1 MAEPDGAVAGTRVC
15 VVADLGG
22 GTLMADLGR
31 LEDLLLT
38 LAAWADEA
46 AAPDG
51 DGWRPP
57 GPLAGDTALTMVRRL
72 QAALRPTQTNP
83 ERDGRGDWHDRPPA
97 GPSWCAADGRYQL
110 AALSFVPVAAADI
123 ELLGQVAGE
132 LGRPGGDFEVRAA
145 IDQLEQDLPRTANR
159 AERERCGLVATAARV
174 HGLLDLQPTTDTAL
188 LHAAARAAEPA
199 GEEIVLTAV
208 QEAAYHRTVDRIT
221 AMAIPGDALT
231 RWAMGTRDR
240 S

>member
-1 MAEPDGAVAGTRVC
+1 MLEPDGVPAGTRVC
-15 VVADLGG
+15 VVADLGD

-38 LAAWADEA
+38 LAAWAEEA

-57 GPLAGDTALTMVRRL
+57 GPLAGDTALLAVRRL

-97 GPSWCAADGRYQL
+97 GPPWCAADGRYQL
-110 AALSFVPVAAADI
+110 AALSFVPVAAADV
-123 ELLGQVAGE
+123 ELLGQIAAE
-132 LGRPGGDFEVRAA
+132 LGRPSGDFEVRAA
-145 IDQLEQDLPRTANR
+145 IEQLEQDLPHTANS
-159 AERERCGLVATAARV
+159 AERERRGLVATAARV
-174 HGLLDLQPTTDTAL
+174 HGLLDLQPTADTAQ
-188 LHAAARAAEPA
+188 LHAAASAAGLAAQEV
-199 GEEIVLTAV
+199 VLTEA

-221 AMAIPGDALT
+221 AMAIPGDPLT

-240 S
+240 H